1 MSILALV
8 IVGLAAFGITQWDN
22 IQAAVIG
29 LKYSQEEI
37 DQMQNDVK
45 TAFAN
50 KAGIDLD
57 AVEEMASQITP
68 EGDPIEPEDVAVP
81 KESQSET
88 SVSADDTPSKP
99 AGRTSGKPT
108 ASEPSDQVQRD
119 TSEVE
124 AILARFYSMK
134 SSYVSQL
141 DGIRSSASA
150 EYRALPK
157 EKKGTEAIIRIGR
170 SAIGRASTLE
180 SECDAKM
187 NARLAEL
194 CDALQKA
201 GLDQSLANDVKYH
214 YASEKSL
221 LKAQLMSKYKKYL
234 S

>member
-1 MSILALV
+1 M
-8 IVGLAAFGITQWDN
+8 
-22 IQAAVIG
+22 IG

-37 DQMQNDVK
+37 DQMQNDAK
-45 TAFAN
+45 TAFAE
-50 KAGIDLD
+50 KSGIDLD
-57 AVEEMASQITP
+57 AVEKMASQITP
-68 EGDPIEPEDVAVP
+68 EGNPIEPEDVTAS
-81 KESQSET
+81 KETQSEI
-88 SVSADDTPSKP
+88 SVAGDASPSKTANKTENAKTSQNSAEKP
-99 AGRTSGKPT
+99 ADKTSGKPT
-108 ASEPSDQVQRD
+108 ASKPSDQVQRD

-157 EKKGTEAIIRIGR
+157 EKKGTDAIIRIGR
-170 SAIGRASTLE
+170 SAIGRASALE
-180 SECDAKM
+180 SECDAKVT
-187 NARLAEL
+187 ALLAEL
-194 CDALQKA
+194 RDALQKA
-201 GLDQSLANDVKYH
+201 GMDQSLANDVKYH